1 MVGLGKVES
10 NGKTK
15 AGPPAARKDDN
26 KKQRGGNR
34 TGNDNNKGNGRSRFL
49 PFGYAQGAE

>member
-49 PFGYAQGAE
+49 PSGYA